1 MSIVAGMDLGYG
13 SQVKVVTT
21 NYLVVNVGSNPT
33 DAGASNFLQLANDA
47 LVTGTTDSDGRQKAF
62 QFDYIMCD
70 GNAPTIT
77 SPTVID
83 ATGGT
88 ISVPV
93 HGPSPGVLGGGS
105 TATASADATAI
116 GRSANGVILAVLS
129 AAAGTVLTNETATL
143 STLDTAAT
151 VNLAGLT
158 DDASVASHLQGELLK
173 AQLTGASLQT
183 IDVADIVA
191 EFAGGDALTA
201 IDLSVA
207 GVNADFVA
215 KGNAA
220 GTTATTLGTVTADG
234 NKLGVIS
241 ITALVRTSQ

>member
-21 NYLVVNVGSNPT
+21 NYLVVNVDSNPT
-33 DAGASNFLQLANDA
+33 DAGAANFLQLANDA
-47 LVTGTTDSDGRQKAF
+47 LVSGTTKTDGRQKAF
-62 QFDYIMCD
+62 MFDYILCD
-70 GNAPTIT
+70 
-77 SPTVID
+77 
-83 ATGGT
+83 
-88 ISVPV
+88 VPV
-93 HGPSPGVLGGGS
+93 HGPSTAILGGGS
-105 TATASADATAI
+105 SESHSTDATAI

-129 AAAGTVLTNETATL
+129 AAAGTVLTNETATE
-143 STLDTAAT
+143 STLDTAAV

-173 AQLTGASLQT
+173 AQLTGASLST

-191 EFAGGDALTA
+191 EFTGGDALTA

-207 GVNADFVA
+207 GVNADFVG

-220 GTTATTLGTVTADG
+220 GTTATTLGTVTTDG
-234 NKLGVIS
+234 QKLGVIS
-241 ITALVRTSQ
+241 ITALIRTAQ